1 MTLRRRDWLAGTAA
15 TAAATL
21 PRAGHAGPARTTD
34 GTLRL
39 ALAAAETAFDP
50 AQTESSLYTTMVLG
64 CILEAPLRYD
74 YLARPVRLQ
83 PATAAAMPEMS
94 ADFRSITVRIKPGIL
109 FSDHPAFRGQPR
121 ELVAADY
128 VYSIKRFYDPRWK
141 SSDLYLFENGKPL
154 GLGALRD
161 RAVKTRRPFDYDSEV
176 EGLRTLD
183 RYTFR
188 IRFAEPNPHFLY
200 VLAQSGVTGAVA
212 REVVEHHGDDIG
224 AHPVGTGP
232 YRLAQWRRGSL
243 IVLQRSPSYRAERYS
258 GTPAD
263 DPRARA
269 IAQQLSGRRLP
280 LSERLEFHIIE
291 EQQPRWLSF
300 LNGQL
305 DLAEV
310 PGSFGALAVQN
321 GRLAPFLRKR
331 GVQLDLE
338 PAADMYM
345 HYFNAADPLV
355 GGNAPPQVA
364 LRRAI
369 GLAHDSAAWR
379 QHVRGGLAVPAQS
392 VVAPFTSGHDDAYRS
407 EMSEHDPAKARALLD
422 LFGYV
427 DRDGD
432 GWREQPDGR
441 PLTLR
446 IASLDE
452 IAARAGNEVW
462 HRSLSA
468 VGLKVKFE
476 IARWPELLKRS
487 RAGTLMIWGYGW
499 TAQSP
504 DGGFFLGLGY
514 GPNAAESNDARFML
528 PAYDRLYE
536 RLKVMPEGPERLRLM
551 HEAKNLLVAYMP
563 YKVFG
568 HRVVA
573 DVMQP
578 WVRNYW
584 RHPFM
589 RDVYPYVE
597 ALPGA

>member
-1 MTLRRRDWLAGTAA
+1 MPLRRRDWMAG
-15 TAAATL
+15 AAAAAL
-21 PRAGHAGPARTTD
+21 HGAGHAAAPRAAD

-39 ALAAAETAFDP
+39 VVPATETPFDP
-50 AQTESSLYTTMVLG
+50 PQTESSQYTNTVLG
-64 CILEAPLRYD
+64 CILESPLRYD

-83 PATAAAMPEMS
+83 PATAAAMPEVS
-94 ADFRSITVRIKPGIL
+94 ADFRSITVRLKPGIR
-109 FSDHPAFRGQPR
+109 FSDHPAFRGQAR

-128 VYSIKRFYDPRWK
+128 VYSIKRFYDPRWN
-141 SSDLYLFENGKPL
+141 SSDLYLFEGGKPL
-154 GLGALRD
+154 GLAALRE
-161 RAVKTRRPFDYDSEV
+161 RAIQSRQPFDYDTQV

-188 IRFAEPNPHFLY
+188 FRFAEPNPHFLY
-200 VLAQSGVTGAVA
+200 VLAQGGLSGAVA
-212 REVVEHHGDDIG
+212 REVVEHHGADIG

-232 YRLAQWRRGSL
+232 YRLQQWRRGSL
-243 IVLQRSPSYRAERYS
+243 IVLQRSPTYRAEHYE

-269 IAQQLSGRRLP
+269 IAERLAGRRLP
-280 LSERLEFHIIE
+280 LAERLEFHIIT

-300 LNGQL
+300 VNGQL
-305 DLAEV
+305 DVAEV
-310 PGSFGALAVQN
+310 PGGFGTLAVPN
-321 GRLAPFLRKR
+321 GQLAPFLRKR
-331 GVQLDLE
+331 GVQLDLSR
-338 PAADMYM
+338 AADIYM
-345 HYFNAADPLV
+345 HYFNGADPLV

-369 GLAHDSAAWR
+369 GLAHDGAAWR

-432 GWREQPDGR
+432 GWRERPDGR

-446 IASLDE
+446 IASLSDT
-452 IAARAGNEVW
+452 AARAGNEVW
-462 HRSLSA
+462 HRSLTA
-468 VGLKVKFE
+468 VGLKVEFE
-476 IARWPELLKRS
+476 IAGWPELLKRS
-487 RAGTLMIWGYGW
+487 RAGSLMIWGYGW
-499 TAQSP
+499 TATSP
-504 DGGFFLGLGY
+504 DGGFFLGLAY
-514 GPNAAESNDARFML
+514 GPNAAESNDARFVL

-536 RLKVMPEGPERLRLM
+536 RLRVMPEGPARLALM
-551 HEAKNLLVAYMP
+551 HEAKNMLVAYMP

-568 HRVVA
+568 HRLVA
-573 DVMQP
+573 DVIQP
-578 WVRNYW
+578 GVRNYW

-589 RDVYPYVE
+589 RDVYRYVE
-597 ALPGA
+597 LAPAP